1 MLEDVV
7 SCVKLKDCALCFVVV
22 APEAFTASVADT
34 STLAT
39 MTPMTNLT
47 LTTGSGNVSY
57 VQGLQGT
64 FSYNCSLH
72 S

>member
-22 APEAFTASVADT
+22 TPEAFTASVADT